1 MDYETFVPVT
11 TTLTVLLQMIRRVI
25 VVNYEK
31 ETNSSMSESGT
42 RQLF

>member
-1 MDYETFVPVT
+1 VPVT
-11 TTLTVLLQMIRRVI
+11 INLIVLPQMIRRDI

-31 ETNSSMSESGT
+31 ETNSSVSESGT

>member
-1 MDYETFVPVT
+1 VPVT
-11 TTLTVLLQMIRRVI
+11 ITLTVLPQMIRRDI

-31 ETNSSMSESGT
+31 ETNSSVSDSGT

>member
-1 MDYETFVPVT
+1 MDYVIYVLVT
-11 TTLTVLLQMIRRVI
+11 TILIVLPQMIKRVI

-31 ETNSSMSESGT
+31 ETNSSVSKSGT